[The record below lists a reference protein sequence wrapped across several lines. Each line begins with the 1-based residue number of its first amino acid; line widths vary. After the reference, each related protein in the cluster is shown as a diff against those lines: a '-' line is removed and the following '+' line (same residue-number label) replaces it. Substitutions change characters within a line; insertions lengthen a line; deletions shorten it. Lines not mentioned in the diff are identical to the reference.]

1 MIAITRAGDLRLV
14 ITGDFSSNHGRV
26 PDWLAVIVLG
36 IVEGITEFLP
46 ISSTGHLLLVD
57 QWLGRHSSI
66 LFVTVVQCGAVMA
79 VILAFWSRV
88 VELAVGWR
96 DPKLRNYVLKLALAF
111 GITGVG
117 GLILKKLNFELPD
130 KAGPVA
136 WATLIGGMLII
147 AVEVWLRKRPLRDD
161 VTWTIAALAGVAQLI
176 AAVFP
181 GTSRSGATIL
191 MALALGLKRPQ
202 AAEFSFLL
210 GVPTLLAAGGLQVVS
225 ALKEGETVDWPMVL
239 LGMVVSGV
247 TAFVAVK
254 WLLRFVQSHTF
265 VGFGWYRIV
274 LGVLILLFA

>member
-1 MIAITRAGDLRLV
+1 M
-14 ITGDFSSNHGRV
+14 

-57 QWLGRHSSI
+57 EWLGRHSSI
-66 LFVTVVQCGAVMA
+66 LFVTVVQCGAVLA

-88 VELAVGWR
+88 VQLAVGWR
-96 DPKLRNYVLKLALAF
+96 DPKLRDYILKLAVAF
-111 GITGVG
+111 GITALG
-117 GLILKKLNFELPD
+117 GLILKKLNFELPE
-130 KAGPVA
+130 KAAPVA
-136 WATLIGGMLII
+136 WATLIGGVLII
-147 AVEVWLRKRPLRDD
+147 AIESKLRDKPLREE
-161 VTWTIAALAGVAQLI
+161 VTWTIAVLAGVAQLL

-210 GVPTLLAAGGLQVVS
+210 GVPTLLAAGGLHIAF
-225 ALKEGETVDWPMVL
+225 ALQQGQTVDWPMVF
-239 LGMVVSGV
+239 LGVVVSGI
-247 TAFVAVK
+247 TAFIAVK

-265 VGFGWYRIV
+265 VAFGWYRIV